1 MAISRSVP
9 ASAGAR
15 RRHAPALLWVLSAGV
30 AGTTLL
36 PLVFVVDQVSS
47 TGWTAARR
55 VLGYPHV
62 GELLVNT
69 VELVTIVPL
78 LAALLGASAAFLL
91 ERTDIPARR
100 CFMVLLALPLAVP
113 EFVNG
118 FAWVSLDSSIG
129 GLSGAVFVS
138 ALSYYPLVML
148 PVVATLRRTDTRLEE
163 IARGQGLG
171 SVAVFLRVTLPQLRV
186 ALLGGGLI
194 IALHLLAE
202 YGAFALLGF
211 RTFTTEIYAEY
222 QLGFDS
228 ASSAVLSLV
237 LLGFC
242 LLLLGAEGGLRGR
255 AGSNATA
262 TPWQRHRTCLG
273 RRTAPA
279 VGGLSALATLALG
292 VPVGALVYWL
302 VVGGSST
309 LPPASITGAALS
321 TAGLGVAAACV
332 TTAAAI
338 PVALLAVRYPGR
350 MTRLLERS
358 TYLSRAMPGLIVA
371 LALAFFALHYALGLY
386 QSTALLVAGYA
397 VLFFPLALIALRPSV
412 AQASTRL
419 EDTAHS
425 LGAGRAATFRRVTI
439 PLIAPGLAAAGAL
452 VFLSSV
458 TELTATLVL
467 RPTGTETL
475 ATRFWTYSRG
485 LSYGAAAPYA
495 AVMIA
500 LSAVPTYILVRWFD
514 SLAETST

>member
-1 MAISRSVP
+1 VAISPSLPVP
-9 ASAGAR
+9 GGIR
-15 RRHAPALLWVLSAGV
+15 RPHAPALLWALSLGV
-30 AGTTLL
+30 AAATLL

-47 TGWTAARR
+47 TGWTSARR

-62 GELLVNT
+62 NQLLVNT
-69 VELVTIVPL
+69 LELVAIVPL
-78 LAALLGASAAFLL
+78 LAALLGASAAFVL
-91 ERTDIPARR
+91 ERTDIPARA
-100 CFMVLLALPLAVP
+100 FFTVLLALPLAVP

-118 FAWVSLDSSIG
+118 FAWVSLDSSVG

-148 PVVATLRRTDTRLEE
+148 PVAATLRRSDTRLEE

-171 SVAVFLRVTLPQLRV
+171 SLAVFVRVTLPQLRV

-211 RTFTTEIYAEY
+211 RTFTTEIYTEY

-237 LLGFC
+237 LLGLC
-242 LLLLGAEGGLRGR
+242 LVLLGAEGGLRGT
-255 AGSNATA
+255 APTATA
-262 TPWQRHRTCLG
+262 TPARRHRTRLG
-273 RRTAPA
+273 RGTAPA
-279 VGGLSALATLALG
+279 IAGLSSLAALALG
-292 VPVGALVYWL
+292 VPVGALAYWL

-321 TAGLGVAAACV
+321 TAGLGIATALV

-350 MTRLLERS
+350 LTRLLERS
-358 TYLSRAMPGLIVA
+358 TYLARAMPGLIVA
-371 LALAFFALHYALGLY
+371 LALAFFALHYAIGLY
-386 QSTALLVAGYA
+386 QSTAVLVAGYA

-425 LGAGRAATFRRVTI
+425 LGASRAATFRRVTI
-439 PLIAPGLAAAGAL
+439 PMIAPGLAAAAAL

-475 ATRFWTYSRG
+475 ATRFWTYSRE

-500 LSAVPTYILVRWFD
+500 ISAIPTYLLVRWFD